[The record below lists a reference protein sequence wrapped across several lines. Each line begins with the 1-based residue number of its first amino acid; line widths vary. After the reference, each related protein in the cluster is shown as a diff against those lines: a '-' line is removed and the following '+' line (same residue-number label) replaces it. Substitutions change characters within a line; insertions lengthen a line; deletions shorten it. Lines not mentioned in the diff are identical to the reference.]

1 MNVNAKQLNS
11 IHVNHMD
18 VTTALSFF
26 LQIKGIIIVRSPL
39 TDALSNVWTN
49 YVNKVTAYDNAY
61 AQARKWEE
69 TEEIKELDESRDSAQ
84 SAFLAA
90 LKAML
95 KSPNAAKQAAA
106 KKLQFA
112 REKYHLDPSDEYMKQ
127 TTDADQYI
135 KEIEASAE
143 LTECL
148 TTTGLDEWFTDLKTK
163 NDAFLAKMNE
173 RTEAQAGHQTGIVRA
188 TRLEAE
194 AAYKDL
200 LKLINALAIAEIPAG
215 VDYSSAI
222 DLLNA
227 EIEHFRQILARKGV
241 STGSGSQNENGGG
254 NENENGSGN
263 ENENQNENPGGTE
276 NGGGTTTPDTPDNPD
291 PGTGGGGTT
300 PDPDPNAG
308 GTEN

>member
-1 MNVNAKQLNS
+1 MNINAKQLTS
-11 IHVNHMD
+11 FDVTRMD

-69 TEEIKELDESRDSAQ
+69 TEEIKELDDVRDSAQ

-135 KEIEASAE
+135 KEVEASAE

-173 RTEAQAGHQTGIVRA
+173 RTEAQAGYQTGIVRA

-200 LKLINALAIAEIPAG
+200 VKLINALAIAEIPAG

-241 STGSGSQNENGGG
+241 STGSSSNNNGGG
-254 NENENGSGN
+254 TTDNGGGSGN
-263 ENENQNENPGGTE
+263 ENENP
-276 NGGGTTTPDTPDNPD
+276 GGTTTPDTPDNPD